1 MSMTLA
7 ARASHVHHVSAHA
20 PSRQRATMMTSHFA
34 PLIWFRRKLRARP
47 GTTLAHC
54 VFAVAAGIIL
64 ANALAFQRQDSPRSF
79 IGEQA
84 AAQLASQSR
93 AGQAPAAIPVP
104 PVRPTELAANPAR
117 SPAAPALAAPLQ
129 PATRQAGPAALPAPT
144 PREQPVA
151 RDPIGDLIRSG
162 HAAGGQAASDA
173 SRAATGVATLPRA
186 AAETRPV
193 MAAQRALNRVGLGP
207 VKADGVFGEETRAAL
222 ERFERDRRIPVTRD
236 LSPRTLRELTAASG
250 IRME

>member
-7 ARASHVHHVSAHA
+7 ARASHSHHVSGPA
-20 PSRQRATMMTSHFA
+20 PSRSKTPSSALHLA
-34 PLIWFRRKLRARP
+34 PLVWFGRRLKARP

-54 VFAVAAGIIL
+54 VFAIAAGIIL

-79 IGEQA
+79 IGDQA
-84 AAQLASQSR
+84 AAQAAAQMASQPR
-93 AGQAPAAIPVP
+93 ATQAPLPPAP
-104 PVRPTELAANPAR
+104 PVRPAELASSPAR
-117 SPAAPALAAPLQ
+117 
-129 PATRQAGPAALPAPT
+129 LPAPQSAARDAAVT
-144 PREQPVA
+144 

-162 HAAGGQAASDA
+162 QVTAAPDQRASA
-173 SRAATGVATLPRA
+173 PPRQVVD
-186 AAETRPV
+186 TRPV
-193 MAAQRALNRVGLGP
+193 LAAQRALNRVGVGQ

-222 ERFERDRRIPVTRD
+222 ERFERERRIPVTRD